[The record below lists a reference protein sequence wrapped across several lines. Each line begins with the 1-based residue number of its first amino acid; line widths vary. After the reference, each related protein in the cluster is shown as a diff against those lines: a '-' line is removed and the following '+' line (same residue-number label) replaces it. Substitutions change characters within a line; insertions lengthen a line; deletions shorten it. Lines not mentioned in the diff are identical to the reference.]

1 MAQKGFDNFVK
12 NILLDKPSLKK
23 NVSKNSNDGKNGK
36 EVKAEVVKMTDA
48 DLLKL
53 LDVTD
58 F

>member
-1 MAQKGFDNFVK
+1 MAQKGFDNFIK

>member
-1 MAQKGFDNFVK
+1 
-12 NILLDKPSLKK
+12 
-23 NVSKNSNDGKNGK
+23 VSKNSNDGKNGK